1 MLPLILVAAV
11 VAATLALTYGRGS
24 FDLDRSAI
32 GFEGLVAWLSKTGA
46 EARTF
51 IGGDRLTRERVGLRV
66 YPLYDVGLGGQSA
79 NSAPRAD
86 PPPLFYGR
94 EVELGVVRTKI
105 AALPTLIVL
114 PKWRR
119 EVVDRGVVHPKLLI
133 PQELIG
139 RLAAAVAPDA
149 GPLLPRAE
157 GFLSLALDGGALR
170 LYAGQLVRAGG
181 CNPLIGTSAAM
192 LLGRCMSGKTA
203 YWLLADPDLIDNH
216 GLTQGANA
224 RTTAEI
230 LPRLAGGRPVILDLT
245 TTATFDEAPRRQQRS
260 WSELL
265 RFFGPPFTVVWA
277 GLALLVG
284 LVLWRAWIRMGPIEA
299 APDDRLRAS
308 REVSIDAR
316 ARLLRVSGHDVRL
329 VRVYAAD
336 RLQSLAEAVFGRRR
350 ALAGDAFHEVSQ
362 LLLRRAPALAA
373 PFAEAFRRDRDG
385 AANETELLRRVD
397 DLATVSE
404 RIRDEFG
411 RTARPRATRP
421 G

>member
-149 GPLLPRAE
+149 GALLPRAE
-157 GFLSLALDGGALR
+157 GFLSLDFGWRRAAALR
-170 LYAGQLVRAGG
+170 R
-181 CNPLIGTSAAM
+181 P
-192 LLGRCMSGKTA
+192 
-203 YWLLADPDLIDNH
+203 
-216 GLTQGANA
+216 A
-224 RTTAEI
+224 R
-230 LPRLAGGRPVILDLT
+230 PGGRVQSADRH
-245 TTATFDEAPRRQQRS
+245 ERSHAPRPLYERQDGVLAVWPIPISSTITASPKARM
-260 WSELL
+260 
-265 RFFGPPFTVVWA
+265 RGPPPKSCR
-277 GLALLVG
+277 GLPA
-284 LVLWRAWIRMGPIEA
+284 A
-299 APDDRLRAS
+299 APS
-308 REVSIDAR
+308 S
-316 ARLLRVSGHDVRL
+316 S
-329 VRVYAAD
+329 
-336 RLQSLAEAVFGRRR
+336 
-350 ALAGDAFHEVSQ
+350 
-362 LLLRRAPALAA
+362 
-373 PFAEAFRRDRDG
+373 
-385 AANETELLRRVD
+385 T
-397 DLATVSE
+397 
-404 RIRDEFG
+404 
-411 RTARPRATRP
+411 
-421 G
+421 